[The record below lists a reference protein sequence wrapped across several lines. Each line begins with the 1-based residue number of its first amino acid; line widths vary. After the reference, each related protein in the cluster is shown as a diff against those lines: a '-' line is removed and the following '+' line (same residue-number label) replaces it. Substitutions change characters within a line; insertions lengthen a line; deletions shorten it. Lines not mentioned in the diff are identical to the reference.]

1 MIQIQQAVA
10 DWLGRKTGVRAVAGR
25 SPVQAYPLFTVEAE
39 LSGVTA
45 LAGGRQCE
53 ERFSVTV
60 TAASDRD
67 RDQSRALLARLALAL
82 PAGIPM
88 DDRVLRPEDVSTK
101 GDALCFSLTLCRLCP
116 TDPEE
121 EENAE
126 VMEHLHFD
134 V

>member
-10 DWLGRKTGVRAVAGR
+10 DWLGQKTGVRAVAGR
-25 SPVQAYPLFTVEAE
+25 SPVQSYPLFTVEAE

-45 LAGGRQCE
+45 LDGGRQCE

-67 RDQSRALLARLALAL
+67 RDNSREKLAALAL
-82 PAGIPM
+82 VLPGGIPM
-88 DDRVLRPEDVSTK
+88 DDRVLHPEDISTK
-101 GDALCFSLTLCRLCP
+101 VDTLQFFITLCRVRPLSNQQEAP
-116 TDPEE
+116 QI
-121 EENAE
+121 
-126 VMEHLHFD
+126 METLHFD